1 MDLRTR
7 SHAGLARA
15 IAAGAWS
22 VVCAMVLAA
31 PILASRGWHSA
42 SAAFYLFF
50 SPVCHQAP
58 ERSFAIWGYSLA
70 VCHRCSGIYLGFLLG
85 SLIDLPWVHKS
96 PRARRC
102 WTLAAIL
109 PLVIDVLAPYSGI
122 WTNTYLSR
130 FATGFVFG
138 ILISSLLVR
147 GLAEL
152 FDEVSQYRFALD
164 DSHSNGSLS

>member
-1 MDLRTR
+1 MDLR

-22 VVCAMVLAA
+22 VVCGLILAA
-31 PILASRGWHSA
+31 PILASRGWHAA
-42 SAAFYLFF
+42 SAACYLFF

-58 ERSFAIWGYSLA
+58 ERSFAILGYSLA
-70 VCHRCSGIYLGFLLG
+70 VCHRCSGIYFGFFLG
-85 SLIDLPWVHKS
+85 SLIDLRWIHKS

-147 GLAEL
+147 GLAEFL
-152 FDEVSQYRFALD
+152 DEVPQYWLAIG
-164 DSHSNGSLS
+164 DSHPKGGLS